1 MEKYLQTDWNLCFD
15 KTTKEFFGSTGGIGL
30 KNDNGEL
37 FEKINW
43 KENIPIYNNVYYFL
57 LNSNL
62 KNGLNFF
69 HFNFHHLQ
77 RLIPFIKNPKSFENT
92 KIITSSN
99 LLDWQN
105 EILYNFFDKE
115 KIIKINYSENSQLI
129 LKNSYYEEI
138 ANIHSFNE
146 QLYEYIFKKFH
157 IPCAFE
163 PMNII
168 FIPKH
173 KKNIAS
179 LNRNILNK
187 KDFECFLNNKNI
199 QTIEIN
205 KSVHKKHLILKYN
218 PRIIIMEYGSAIVN
232 LLYIDYSCILKIH
245 FIFLVP
251 SNWYNPLN
259 FTHGRIFSIIKFLN
273 ISHSIIICDQI
284 ENLNETDKLNYPFN
298 VDIESLDKTI
308 LNL

>member
-1 MEKYLQTDWNLCFD
+1 MKKYLQTDWHMCFD
-15 KTTKEFFGSTGGIGL
+15 KTTKRSFGSTCGIGV

-43 KENIPIYNNVYYFL
+43 KKNIPIYNNVYYFL
-57 LNSNL
+57 MNGNFQ
-62 KNGLNFF
+62 NGLNFF

-77 RLIPFIKNPKSFENT
+77 RLMPLIKNPRSFENT

-105 EILYNFFDKE
+105 EILYHIIDKE
-115 KIIKINYSENSQLI
+115 RIIKINYRENQQLI

-146 QLYEYIFKKFH
+146 ELYEYIFKKFH
-157 IPCAFE
+157 IPCVFE
-163 PMNII
+163 PKNI
-168 FIPKH
+168 FFLAKH
-173 KKNIAS
+173 TKNIAS
-179 LNRNILNK
+179 TKRCILNK
-187 KDFECFLNNKNI
+187 KDFENFLNNKNI

-205 KSVHKKHLILKYN
+205 KSIHKKHLILKYN
-218 PRIIIMEYGSAIVN
+218 PRVIIMEYGSAVVN

-251 SNWYNPLN
+251 SNWYNPSN
-259 FTHGRIFSIIKFLN
+259 FTDGRIFSIIKFLN
-273 ISHSIIICDQI
+273 ISHSIIICKQI
-284 ENLNETDKLNYPFN
+284 ENLNEPDKLNYPYN
-298 VDIESLDKTI
+298 VNIESLDKI
-308 LNL
+308 I